1 MKDRRPKKFAGGDPN
16 AAGFFDLDVPGRARG
31 GGIAGTRLDPSLRQ
45 GRAMTLKLGYL
56 LPTRQRVMA
65 GEHDTDRILE
75 LADLAE
81 EIGLDSVWI
90 GDSVIAK
97 PRHDPITL
105 LAAIAA
111 RTERIALGTAVLV
124 PMLRN
129 PVLLA
134 HQLATLD
141 RISHGRFIL
150 GVGLARDV
158 PAIRAEFEAMGVPF
172 EKRVGRMLEG
182 LRLCRALWSGEP
194 VDWDGRW
201 KLEGATLAPEPFTPG
216 GPGIWGGGGVPAALR
231 RCARN
236 FDGWFPSGRGGSTN
250 WGADW
255 ETLRAHA
262 GEAGRDSAEI
272 AGAAYVTVAIDEDP
286 KAAQAALDSY
296 FVNYYN
302 LPADRIRTE
311 EYVFAGDRAA
321 VAGWLAGFVEA
332 GCDHLCVRVAGA
344 DDARQMESL
353 AELRGRIG

>member
-1 MKDRRPKKFAGGDPN
+1 
-16 AAGFFDLDVPGRARG
+16 
-31 GGIAGTRLDPSLRQ
+31 
-45 GRAMTLKLGYL
+45 MTLKLGYL
-56 LPTRQRVMA
+56 LPTRRRVME

-81 EIGLDSVWI
+81 EIGLDSVWV
-90 GDSVIAK
+90 GDSVTAK

-111 RTERIALGTAVLV
+111 RTERIGLGTAVLV

-129 PVLLA
+129 PTLLA

-141 RISHGRFIL
+141 RISHGRFVL

-158 PAIRAEFEAMGVPF
+158 PAIRAEFAAVGVPF

-182 LRLCRALWSGEP
+182 LRLCRALWSAAP

-201 KLEGATLAPEPFTPG
+201 TLAGATLAPEPFTPG
-216 GPGIWGGGGVPAALR
+216 GPKIWGGGGVPAALR
-231 RCARN
+231 RCAAN
-236 FDGWFPSGRGGSTN
+236 FDGWFPSGRGRGGAY

-255 ETLRAHA
+255 QTLRAHA
-262 GEAGRDSAEI
+262 EEAGRDPAEI
-272 AGAAYVTVAIDEDP
+272 AGAAYVTVAIDQAP
-286 KAAQAALDSY
+286 KAAEAQLESY
-296 FVNYYN
+296 LARYYN
-302 LPADRIRTE
+302 LPAGRIRTE

-321 VAGWLAGFVEA
+321 VAGWLGGFVEA
-332 GCDHLCVRVAGA
+332 GCGHLCVRVTGS
-344 DDARQMESL
+344 DDARQMVEL